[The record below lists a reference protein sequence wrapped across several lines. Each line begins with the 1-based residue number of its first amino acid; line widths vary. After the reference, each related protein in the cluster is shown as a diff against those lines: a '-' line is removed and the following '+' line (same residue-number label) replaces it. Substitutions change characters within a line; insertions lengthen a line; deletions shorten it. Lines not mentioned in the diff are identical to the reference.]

1 MYDKLRNAD
10 KLAMFIAGS
19 NDMKLEAATDYVANT
34 IAQIEKLD
42 GRTLDKTNLEDDDIF
57 CIIDSARQARLSG
70 DIAWRELQELESLA
84 TQCEVAELNLNVLRS
99 ERDKAALA
107 ALDAGARVKDV
118 TTYGLISRAW
128 LSKLRKAAKK

>member
-19 NDMKLEAATDYVANT
+19 NDMKLEAATEYVANT

-70 DIAWRELQELESLA
+70 DIAWRELQELETLA
-84 TQCEVAELNLNVLRS
+84 TQCEVSELNLNVLRS

>member
-19 NDMKLEAATDYVANT
+19 NDMKLEAATEYVNNT

-70 DIAWRELQELESLA
+70 DIAWRELQELETLA

>member
-19 NDMKLEAATDYVANT
+19 NDMKLEAATEYVANT

-42 GRTLDKTNLEDDDIF
+42 GRTLDRTNLEDDDIF

-70 DIAWRELQELESLA
+70 DIAWRELQELETLA
-84 TQCEVAELNLNVLRS
+84 TRCEVAELNLNVLRS

>member
-19 NDMKLEAATDYVANT
+19 NDMKLEAATEYVANT

-70 DIAWRELQELESLA
+70 DIAWRELQELETLA
-84 TQCEVAELNLNVLRS
+84 TRCEVAELNLNVLRS

>member
-19 NDMKLEAATDYVANT
+19 NDMKLEAATEYVANT

-42 GRTLDKTNLEDDDIF
+42 GRTLDKTNLEYDDIF

-70 DIAWRELQELESLA
+70 DIAWRELQELETLA